1 MDHRLLSRR
10 SALLGGAVL
19 ALSATQVRA
28 QATPTSS
35 PTAAFPATIDH
46 LYGTTTIDVK
56 PVRVVTLG
64 WSSADAAIALGV
76 IPVGIPADNWAGDS
90 DGFLPWTRAAIGDA
104 PLPTSLQTDSEIPF
118 EDIIG
123 LNPDLILA
131 PYSGITE
138 DDYATLS
145 KIAPTIPPIEALWSS
160 SWQEVTRVAGI
171 ALGLTAE
178 AEQLIADTNAHIA
191 TEAANYPKLSGK
203 SFIYGDVDPDA
214 NEFDILIAGDP
225 RPQFLEQMG
234 LVPAELVLKLSEQPS
249 DVYYSPVS
257 FELAN
262 TLVADIIVFW
272 FTDQSEYDAASQL
285 SAYQAIPAYADNR
298 IAAIIGREYVMA
310 TSAFSTLS
318 INFALDEFLPTL
330 AGAAANVS

>member
-1 MDHRLLSRR
+1 V
-10 SALLGGAVL
+10 AL
-19 ALSATQVRA
+19 
-28 QATPTSS
+28 
-35 PTAAFPATIDH
+35 DH
-46 LYGTTTIDVK
+46 LYGTTTLSAK
-56 PVRVVTLG
+56 PTRVVTLG
-64 WSSADAAIALGV
+64 WSSADAVIALGV

-104 PLPTSLQTDSEIPF
+104 PLPATLQTDTEIPF
-118 EDIIG
+118 ESIIG

-131 PYSGITE
+131 PYSGVSE

-160 SWQEVTRVAGI
+160 SWQEVTRTAGL
-171 ALGLTAE
+171 ALGLAAE

-191 TEAANYPKLSGK
+191 TEAANYPELSGK
-203 SFIYGDVDPDA
+203 SFIYGNVDPEAD
-214 NEFDILIAGDP
+214 EFDILIAGDP

-249 DVYYSPVS
+249 DVYYTPVS

-262 TLVADIIVFW
+262 TLVADIVVFW
-272 FTDQSEYDAASQL
+272 FTDESEFEAATQL

-318 INFALDEFLPTL
+318 INFALDEFLPSL
-330 AGAAANVS
+330 ASAAANVS